1 MIRQSESGFSMRY
14 IMFIPWKNLV
24 LHIAEYFKNYHK
36 KKKNPEKQNN
46 KKTIA
51 HFRKGLRYSFWFC
64 LSC

>member
-36 KKKNPEKQNN
+36 KKKTQKN
-46 KKTIA
+46 KTTKKPLLILG
-51 HFRKGLRYSFWFC
+51 KGCDIHSG
-64 LSC
+64 SV